1 MSPWKSPSN
10 ALLFVNGNNAVAATS
25 QQHLPHVVFVLLSFP
40 GEVGTAARCIFHITL
55 RELHPL
61 YSHVYFM
68 LWEPRHACG
77 GKRALE
83 SQLSVHDVG
92 YKD

>member
-55 RELHPL
+55 RELHPFVL
-61 YSHVYFM
+61 TRLFYVVGAK
-68 LWEPRHACG
+68 ACMW
-77 GKRALE
+77 R
-83 SQLSVHDVG
+83 
-92 YKD
+92 